1 MMVNEPNS
9 PREEEEKRLLVVLEQ
24 VGRRMRKELS
34 LLGDRR
40 EDVVGIR
47 QEFWD
52 DVRMNFSDSTE
63 VGETWSS
70 IVQQAELLAE
80 RERSHRVASEAVE
93 RLTKQFDS
101 PYFARID
108 FAEKGS
114 GTEVIYIGRASLV
127 GEDGETFFVY
137 DWRAPVSSLFY
148 DHEPGPATYRV
159 PDGRMEGELMLKRQ
173 FVIRGGQMKH
183 MFDTSE
189 TVGDEILQAVLSE
202 GSDTSMK
209 SIVATIQKEQ
219 NWIIRD
225 EKHKL
230 LVVQGAAGS
239 GKTSAALQR
248 IAYLLY
254 RFRETLGPD

>member
-1 MMVNEPNS
+1 MVNEPIS
-9 PREEEEKRLLVVLEQ
+9 PRDEEEKRLLVVLEQ
-24 VGRRMRKELS
+24 VSRRMRKELA

-108 FAEKGS
+108 FAEQGADA
-114 GTEVIYIGRASLV
+114 EVIYIGRASSSAKTGKLSTSTI
-127 GEDGETFFVY
+127 GALRYLACSTIMN
-137 DWRAPVSSLFY
+137 RA
-148 DHEPGPATYRV
+148 R
-159 PDGRMEGELMLKRQ
+159 R
-173 FVIRGGQMKH
+173 
-183 MFDTSE
+183 
-189 TVGDEILQAVLSE
+189 
-202 GSDTSMK
+202 
-209 SIVATIQKEQ
+209 
-219 NWIIRD
+219 
-225 EKHKL
+225 
-230 LVVQGAAGS
+230 
-239 GKTSAALQR
+239 R
-248 IAYLLY
+248 IA
-254 RFRETLGPD
+254 FRTGKSRESLH

>member
-1 MMVNEPNS
+1 
-9 PREEEEKRLLVVLEQ
+9 
-24 VGRRMRKELS
+24 MRKELS

-52 DVRMNFSDSTE
+52 DVRMSFSDSTE

-114 GTEVIYIGRASLV
+114 RDGGYLYWQGSLV
-127 GEDGETFFVY
+127 GEDGETFYVY

-148 DHEPGPATYRV
+148 DHEPGPA
-159 PDGRMEGELMLKRQ
+159 
-173 FVIRGGQMKH
+173 
-183 MFDTSE
+183 S
-189 TVGDEILQAVLSE
+189 
-202 GSDTSMK
+202 
-209 SIVATIQKEQ
+209 
-219 NWIIRD
+219 
-225 EKHKL
+225 
-230 LVVQGAAGS
+230 
-239 GKTSAALQR
+239 
-248 IAYLLY
+248 Y
-254 RFRETLGPD
+254 RFRMA